1 MTEQCFQLVADVSS
15 DDPAVIEPLLRRLVQ
30 GQITVTAG
38 GFHVEADM
46 IGASA
51 PDLNRWLLSALRR
64 VERRTRL
71 RAEWGAA
78 GGTHRFF
85 DDVPK
90 GTRRRTANP
99 IGRRSGRR

>member
-15 DDPAVIEPLLRRLVQ
+15 DDPAAIESLLRRMVQ

-38 GFHVEADM
+38 SFPVEADM

-51 PDLNRWLLSALRR
+51 PDLNRWLFSALGQ

-71 RAEWGAA
+71 Q
-78 GGTHRFF
+78 
-85 DDVPK
+85 
-90 GTRRRTANP
+90 ANGVR
-99 IGRRSGRR
+99 GRCHTPLLRLRPQGDRPASC